1 MIPDKPGLLIYSHAE
16 RLGDAL
22 FKLPALSVLR
32 EAYPNHRIAWLAGC
46 ATSAY
51 KGTLQFLVKDYFDE
65 VIDNAGIGKSMLELL
80 QPVSFP
86 EQDIIIDTQNIIR
99 STLAIKR
106 IPHRIFVSSSAN
118 FFFSDIKP
126 NNVNL
131 YNSDSIQNR
140 LLCLFGLGAGKAL
153 QHNYK
158 LNLPQEYL
166 ELAMTLL
173 PEDHI
178 YIGFAPGAGG
188 RKKCW
193 PLENYIE
200 IAKNQVKNGRLPVF
214 FLGPDEAAWV
224 ERIIQDVPDALFPEQ
239 ENKSSMI
246 NGPLLALAL
255 AQRLSVA
262 LANDSGTGHIM
273 ATAGT
278 PLVSL
283 FGPSN
288 SRKFVASG
296 KNWKIIEARDFG
308 GTDINL
314 IPIQTVNNAIEEQ
327 MP

>member
-1 MIPDKPGLLIYSHAE
+1 MCPDKPGLLIYSHAE

-32 EAYPNHRIAWLAGC
+32 EAYPNHRITWLAGC
-46 ATSAY
+46 ASSAY
-51 KGTLQFLVKDYFDE
+51 KDTLQFLVKDYIDE
-65 VIDNAGIGKSMLELL
+65 VIDNAGIGMSLLEFL

-99 STLAIKR
+99 STFAIKR
-106 IPHRIFVSSSAN
+106 IPHRIFISSAAN

-126 NNVNL
+126 NNIDL
-131 YNSDSIQNR
+131 YNSDSIQSR
-140 LLCLFGLGAGKAL
+140 LLCLIGLGAGKAL
-153 QHNYK
+153 QQNYK

-173 PEDHI
+173 PEGHI
-178 YIGFAPGAGG
+178 YIGLAPGAGG

-193 PLENYIE
+193 PLENFIE

-214 FLGPDEAAWV
+214 FLGPDEVAWA
-224 ERIIQDVPDALFPEQ
+224 EKIRQDVPAALFPEQ
-239 ENKSSMI
+239 ENESSMI

-273 ATAGT
+273 VTAGA

-296 KNWKIIEARDFG
+296 KNRKIIEARDFG
-308 GTDINL
+308 GTDINR
-314 IPIQTVNNAIEEQ
+314 IPVQAVINAIEEQ
-327 MP
+327 MT